1 MDTKVIDFSGTNI
14 YAGVDVHKKNWHV
27 TVLTDELEHR
37 TFSQP
42 PNPLVLSNYLH
53 KHFPG
58 ANYYSAYEAGFSGYT
73 HHRELLSQGI
83 ENIVVNAA
91 DVPNTN
97 KELTTKTDKVDSRK
111 LAKGLRSKM
120 LHPVHVFDQVHE
132 QYRSLLRQRHIFQ
145 RDLRRYKQR
154 IKSFLLY
161 YGLQIPQDIDAG
173 SWNLDLEAWLKALK
187 METADGQAVLNNL
200 LAGYLFHKQQVRG
213 LSNELRKRTRK
224 QHKEDYYLLRSIPGI
239 GPLTAITIIAE
250 IKDMQRFSSI
260 DRLSSFVGLMPMSH
274 SSGQS
279 ERIGGIT
286 YRSNTYLRTMVIE
299 SSWQAIRLDPAM
311 LFYYKRHLGR
321 GNSKKAIVKVARKLL
336 SRIRYVMINKE
347 PYEIG
352 IK

>member
-14 YAGVDVHKKNWHV
+14 YAGVDVHKKSWHV
-27 TVLTDELEHR
+27 TILTDEMEHR

-42 PNPLVLSNYLH
+42 PEPLVLSNYLH

-58 ANYYSAYEAGFSGYT
+58 ANYYSAYEAGFSGYC

-111 LAKGLRSKM
+111 IARGLRSQM
-120 LHPVHVFDQVHE
+120 LHAIHVFDRVHE
-132 QYRSLLRQRHIFQ
+132 EYRNLSRQRHIFQ

-161 YGLQIPQDIDAG
+161 YNLHIPEDIDAG
-173 SWNLDLEAWLKALK
+173 SWSLDLEAWLKAIK
-187 METADGQAVLNNL
+187 METENGQVVLSNL
-200 LAGYLFHKQQVRG
+200 LEGYLFHKQQVRG

-224 QHKEDYYLLRSIPGI
+224 QHKQDYYLLRSIPGI

-250 IKDMQRFSSI
+250 IKEMQRFSSM
-260 DRLSSFVGLMPMSH
+260 DKLSSFVGLMPMSH
-274 SSGQS
+274 SSGQT

-311 LFYYKRHLGR
+311 LYYYKKHMGR

-336 SRIRYVMINKE
+336 SRIRYVMINKA
-347 PYEIG
+347 PYELG

>member
-14 YAGVDVHKKNWHV
+14 YAGVDVHKKSWHV
-27 TVLTDELEHR
+27 TILTDEMEHR

-53 KHFPG
+53 KHFPR
-58 ANYYSAYEAGFSGYT
+58 ANYYSAYEAGFSGYS
-73 HHRELLSQGI
+73 HHRELLNQGI
-83 ENIVVNAA
+83 QNIVVNAA

-111 LAKGLRSKM
+111 IAKGLRSKM
-120 LHPVHVFDQVHE
+120 LHSIHVFDRVHE
-132 QYRSLLRQRHIFQ
+132 EYRNLSRQRHILQ

-161 YGLQIPQDIDAG
+161 YNLHIPDDIDAG
-173 SWNLDLEAWLKALK
+173 SWNLDLEAWLKAIK
-187 METADGQAVLNNL
+187 METENGQVVLTNL
-200 LAGYLFHKQQVRG
+200 LDGYLFHKQQVRS
-213 LSNELRKRTRK
+213 LSNELRRRTRK
-224 QHKEDYYLLRSIPGI
+224 QHKQDYYLLRSIPGI

-260 DRLSSFVGLMPMSH
+260 DKLSSFVGLMPMSH
-274 SSGQS
+274 SSGQR
-279 ERIGGIT
+279 EHVGGIT

-311 LFYYKRHLGR
+311 LYYYKKHLGR

>member
-1 MDTKVIDFSGTNI
+1 MDTKVINFSGTNI
-14 YAGVDVHKKNWHV
+14 YAGLDVHKKSWHV
-27 TVLTDELEHR
+27 TILTDELEHK

-42 PNPLVLSNYLH
+42 PEPLVLSNYLH

-58 ANYYSAYEAGFSGYT
+58 ANYYSAYEAGFSGYS
-73 HHRELLSQGI
+73 HHRELLNQGI

-111 LAKGLRSKM
+111 IAKGLRSKM
-120 LHPVHVFDQVHE
+120 LQPIHIVDETYE
-132 QYRSLLRQRHIFQ
+132 QYRSLSRRRHIFQ

-154 IKSFLLY
+154 INSFLLY
-161 YGLQIPQDIDAG
+161 YNLHIPKDIDEAA
-173 SWNLDLEAWLKALK
+173 WNLDLEAWLKAIE
-187 METADGQAVLNNL
+187 METADGQAVLDNL
-200 LAGYLFHKQQVRG
+200 IQGYLFHKQQVRG

-224 QHKEDYYLLRSIPGI
+224 QHKQDYYLLRSIPGI

-260 DRLSSFVGLMPMSH
+260 NKLCSFAGLMPMSY
-274 SSGQS
+274 SSGQTA
-279 ERIGGIT
+279 RVGGIT

-311 LFYYKRHLGR
+311 LYYYKKPIGR

-336 SRIRYVMINKE
+336 SRIRYVMISKE
-347 PYEIG
+347 PYQLG